1 MANTNKPKLSMI
13 KVYVS
18 PETKEKALA
27 KYGNRNVSYAVNKLI
42 QKNLKEK

>member
-1 MANTNKPKLSMI
+1 MANNQKPKLSMI

-18 PETKEKALA
+18 PETKEKAFA

>member
-1 MANTNKPKLSMI
+1 MAKQKLTMI

-18 PETKEKALA
+18 PETKQKATE